1 MYDKGMDMV
10 CAAISQLTSPQLAKA
25 LADTVEYEPHTDS
38 NYDPFA
44 DIHGTRDVLPGALP
58 LLI

>member
-10 CAAISQLTSPQLAKA
+10 CAAISQLTSPQLAKT
-25 LADTVEYEPHTDS
+25 LADTIEYEPHTDS

-44 DIHGTRDVLPGALP
+44 DIHGTRDVLPGA
-58 LLI
+58 